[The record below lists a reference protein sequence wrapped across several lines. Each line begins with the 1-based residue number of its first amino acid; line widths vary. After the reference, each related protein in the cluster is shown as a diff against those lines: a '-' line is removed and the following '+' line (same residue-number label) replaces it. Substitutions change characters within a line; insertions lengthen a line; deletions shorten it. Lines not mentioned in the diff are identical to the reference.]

1 MIRQNATVGCEIESA
16 TTGQGTARPRRADA
30 VRNIAAI
37 LEAATECLSRDPDVS
52 IAEIAAAAGVG
63 RITLYGHFKTRAE
76 LVDAVL
82 VRTIEEADRL
92 LDATDTRGDPRAALV
107 RLTAA
112 SWQIVDRFRNLTVIA
127 LRELPP
133 ERMLAVHD
141 RIMRRIE
148 SIIERG
154 QRSGDFRTDL
164 PAPWLVAVAINLMHL
179 AATETAGGR
188 VSSDEAPGLLSAT
201 LLSALSPQ
209 RSAAAGLEARGCG
222 TLVRV
227 QGGGEGRCPGW
238 TSQFSGW
245 PRAGLTTGR
254 ACGCFCATGCRVSRR
269 RRGSRSGASSGG

>member
-1 MIRQNATVGCEIESA
+1 MNLNATVECEIESA

-37 LEAATECLSRDPDVS
+37 LEAAAECLSRDPDAS

-82 VRTIEEADRL
+82 IRTVEQADRL
-92 LDATDTRGDPRAALV
+92 LEATDTTGDPPDALV

-112 SWQIVDRFRNLTVIA
+112 SWQIVDQFRNLTVIA
-127 LRELPP
+127 MRELPP

-164 PAPWLVAVAINLMHL
+164 PTPWLVAVAVNLMHL
-179 AATETAGGR
+179 AATETASGHI
-188 VSSDEAPGLLSAT
+188 SSDEVPGLLSAT
-201 LLSALSPQ
+201 LLAALSPQ
-209 RSAAAGLEARGCG
+209 RSPAARSPLEA
-222 TLVRV
+222 
-227 QGGGEGRCPGW
+227 QP
-238 TSQFSGW
+238 QMYQ
-245 PRAGLTTGR
+245 
-254 ACGCFCATGCRVSRR
+254 
-269 RRGSRSGASSGG
+269 

>member
-1 MIRQNATVGCEIESA
+1 VECEIEPA

-37 LEAATECLSRDPDVS
+37 LEAATECLSRDPDAS

-82 VRTIEEADRL
+82 IRTVEQANRL
-92 LDATDTRGDPRAALV
+92 LDATDTTGEPRAALA

-112 SWQIVDRFRNLTVIA
+112 SWQIVDRFRNLTVSA

-133 ERMLAVHD
+133 ERILAAHD
-141 RIMRRIE
+141 LIMRRIE

-164 PAPWLVAVAINLMHL
+164 PVSWLVAVAVNLMHL
-179 AATETAGGR
+179 AATEAAAGR
-188 VSSDEAPGLLSAT
+188 VSSDEVPGLLSAT
-201 LLSALSPQ
+201 LLPVLSPQ
-209 RSAAAGLEARGCG
+209 GSAAVPAADHPP
-222 TLVRV
+222 T
-227 QGGGEGRCPGW
+227 PG
-238 TSQFSGW
+238 
-245 PRAGLTTGR
+245 
-254 ACGCFCATGCRVSRR
+254 
-269 RRGSRSGASSGG
+269 

>member
-1 MIRQNATVGCEIESA
+1 MRQHRLGILLQSRPRYPELSCQSSAISPNATVECEIESA
-16 TTGQGTARPRRADA
+16 TTGQETARPRRADA

-37 LEAATECLSRDPDVS
+37 LEAAAECMSRDPDVS

-82 VRTIEEADRL
+82 VRTVEQADML
-92 LDATDTRGDPRAALV
+92 LDATDTSGDPRAALV

-112 SWQIVDRFRNLTVIA
+112 SWQIVDRFRNLTVVA
-127 LRELPP
+127 QRELPP

-148 SIIERG
+148 SLIERG

-164 PAPWLVAVAINLMHL
+164 PTPWLIAVALNLMHL
-179 AATETAGGR
+179 AATETASGR
-188 VSSDEAPGLLSAT
+188 VSSDEVPDLLSAT

-209 RSAAAGLEARGCG
+209 R
-222 TLVRV
+222 
-227 QGGGEGRCPGW
+227 
-238 TSQFSGW
+238 
-245 PRAGLTTGR
+245 
-254 ACGCFCATGCRVSRR
+254 
-269 RRGSRSGASSGG
+269 